1 MEIDDI
7 IELENNKNYLL
18 LLESI
23 LDDCKYFLAVG
34 LDESDEPTNEY
45 VVLKEIIENDET
57 YVSQINNPIILNQL
71 ISDFQEDYD
80 DEYNN

>member
-1 MEIDDI
+1 MQIDDI

-23 LDDCKYFLAVG
+23 LDNSKYFLAVG
-34 LDESDEPTNEY
+34 LDEHDEPTKEY

-57 YVSQINNPIILNQL
+57 FVSQINNPIILNQL
-71 ISDFQEDYD
+71 IADFQEDYD